1 MQPEPTNNR
10 SHRIRDYVLYFA
22 ISFAV
27 CGVTIFLG
35 LSHIEHDKFAK
46 WACAIGF
53 TAVTFGMVIEQSKQL
68 WRRKPFWLI
77 TASLLVLHCLAIAL
91 ALPHIHQTKGAWW
104 VVFVLEAV
112 VFSNF
117 IRWLFRSTPSPS

>member
-10 SHRIRDYVLYFA
+10 SRRIRDYVLYFA

-35 LSHIEHDKFAK
+35 LSHIEHDKLMKWVFAI
-46 WACAIGF
+46 CY
-53 TAVTFGMVIEQSKQL
+53 TAFTFGFVIEQNKQL
-68 WRRKPFWLI
+68 LRRKAFWLI
-77 TASLLVLHCLAIAL
+77 TASALVVHCVAIAL

-117 IRWLFRSTPSPS
+117 IRWLLRSTPSPS